1 MIAVKPGLGVDIGGV
16 IIERVHDG
24 DDTSFFDDRFLYTP
38 EVEDSIDILTHLVQ
52 EAFPERLYLI
62 SKCGPIIEE
71 RTRLWLEHHHFHER
85 TAIPRHHVR
94 FCRRREEK
102 AIHAQ
107 ELGLTAFVDDR
118 LEVLS
123 YMPYVERRL
132 LFRPDPHE
140 VARFRHALAD
150 VIIVESW
157 QRVRAKLM
165 RAAS

>member
-1 MIAVKPGLGVDIGGV
+1 MIPVKRGLGVDIGGV

-24 DDTSFFDDRFLYTP
+24 DDTSFFSDRFLCTP
-38 EVEDSIDILTHLVQ
+38 AVEDSIDVLTQLVH

-85 TAIPRHHVR
+85 TGIPRHHVF

-107 ELGLTAFVDDR
+107 ELGLSAFVDDR

-123 YMPYVERRL
+123 YMPMVACRL

-140 VARFRHALAD
+140 VAKYRETVAD
-150 VIIVESW
+150 VIMVESW
-157 QRVRAKLM
+157 HRVRAKLM
-165 RAAS
+165 